1 MALNL
6 NKVILAGRLTKDSEL
21 RTTTSGTPVTQ
32 FDIAV
37 NRRGAKDGQQPQT
50 DFITVVAWRQTAEFI
65 TRYFKKG
72 NAICVVGSIQT
83 RSYTDKNNQKRTAT
97 EVVADEAYFVESKAE
112 ANPQYTPTAGN
123 APQTAQNRPQQ
134 HYTHQVAGY
143 STTGQTPI
151 QSYSVYSDAHSKLEE
166 LNQEPAFSTDEE
178 LPF

>member
-21 RTTTSGTPVTQ
+21 RTTPSGTPVTQ

-37 NRRGAKDGQQPQT
+37 NRRGTKDGQQPQA
-50 DFITVVAWRQTAEFI
+50 DFITIVAWRQTAEFI

-112 ANPQYTPTAGN
+112 ANPQYAPTADN
-123 APQTAQNRPQQ
+123 APQTAQNPAQQ
-134 HYTHQVAGY
+134 YYAQQAYTNTPAQ
-143 STTGQTPI
+143 QMPI
-151 QSYSVYSDAHSKLEE
+151 QGNTVPQAAHEMSDA
-166 LNQEPAFSTDEE
+166 FSSEEE

>member
-1 MALNL
+1 MSLNL
-6 NKVILAGRLTKDSEL
+6 NKAIIAGRLTKDPEL
-21 RTTTSGTPVTQ
+21 RTTTSGSAVTQ

-37 NRRGAKDGQQPQT
+37 NRRGAKDGQQPQV

-97 EVVADEAYFVESKAE
+97 EVIADEAYFVESKAE
-112 ANPQYTPTAGN
+112 ANPQYATTADN
-123 APQTAQNRPQQ
+123 APQTAQNPAQQ
-134 HYTHQVAGY
+134 YYMQQAYTNNTAQQIPSQFSVTDSAY
-143 STTGQTPI
+143 SKF
-151 QSYSVYSDAHSKLEE
+151 SDTLSAES
-166 LNQEPAFSTDEE
+166 E

>member
-1 MALNL
+1 MSLNL
-6 NKVILAGRLTKDSEL
+6 NKVVLAGRMVESPEL
-21 RTTTSGTPVTQ
+21 RTTPTGLPVTQ
-32 FDIAV
+32 FRLAV
-37 NRRGAKDGQQPQT
+37 NKRGAKDGQQPQA

-112 ANPQYTPTAGN
+112 TNPQYAPPAWNT
-123 APQTAQNRPQQ
+123 PQTAQNPTQAYYTQQAYTNTPAQQMPLQGNTVPQAA
-134 HYTHQVAGY
+134 HEM
-143 STTGQTPI
+143 
-151 QSYSVYSDAHSKLEE
+151 SDA
-166 LNQEPAFSTDEE
+166 FSSEEE

>member
-1 MALNL
+1 MSLNL
-6 NKVILAGRLTKDSEL
+6 NKSMLTGRLTKAPEL
-21 RTTTSGTPVTQ
+21 RTTTSGTTVTQ

-37 NRRGAKDGQQPQT
+37 NRRGAKDGQQQQV

-72 NAICVVGSIQT
+72 NAICVAGSIQT

-112 ANPQYTPTAGN
+112 ANPQYATTADN
-123 APQTAQNRPQQ
+123 APQTAQNSAQQ
-134 HYTHQVAGY
+134 YYMQQAYTNTTAQQMPLQGSVAA
-143 STTGQTPI
+143 SAP
-151 QSYSVYSDAHSKLEE
+151 SESSDA
-166 LNQEPAFSTDEE
+166 FSSEEE

>member
-1 MALNL
+1 MSLNL

-21 RTTTSGTPVTQ
+21 RTTPSGTPVTQ

-37 NRRGAKDGQQPQT
+37 NRRGTKDGQQPQT

-112 ANPQYTPTAGN
+112 ANPQYAQTEDN
-123 APQTAQNRPQQ
+123 ATQTAQNSAQQ
-134 HYTHQVAGY
+134 YYMQQAYTNNPAQQMPLQGSVAA
-143 STTGQTPI
+143 SAP
-151 QSYSVYSDAHSKLEE
+151 SELSD
-166 LNQEPAFSTDEE
+166 AFSTESE

>member
-1 MALNL
+1 MSLNL
-6 NKVILAGRLTKDSEL
+6 NKVVLAGRMVESPEL
-21 RTTTSGTPVTQ
+21 RTTQTGLPITQ
-32 FDIAV
+32 FRLAV
-37 NRRGAKDGQQPQT
+37 NKRGAKDGQQPQA

-112 ANPQYTPTAGN
+112 ANPQYAPTADN
-123 APQTAQNRPQQ
+123 APQTAQNPAQQYYAQQAYTNTPAQQMPLQGNTVPQAA
-134 HYTHQVAGY
+134 HEM
-143 STTGQTPI
+143 
-151 QSYSVYSDAHSKLEE
+151 SDA
-166 LNQEPAFSTDEE
+166 FSSEEE

>member
-1 MALNL
+1 MSLNL

-37 NRRGAKDGQQPQT
+37 NRRGTKDGQQPQT

-72 NAICVVGSIQT
+72 NAICVVGSIQI

-112 ANPQYTPTAGN
+112 ANPQCAPASAN
-123 APQTAQNRPQQ
+123 ATQTAQNPAQQYYAQQAYTNTPAQQMPLQSNTAPQAA
-134 HYTHQVAGY
+134 HE
-143 STTGQTPI
+143 I
-151 QSYSVYSDAHSKLEE
+151 SDA
-166 LNQEPAFSTDEE
+166 FSSEEE

>member
-1 MALNL
+1 MSLNL

-37 NRRGAKDGQQPQT
+37 NRRGAKDDQQPQT

-83 RSYTDKNNQKRTAT
+83 RYSDKNNQKRTAT

-112 ANPQYTPTAGN
+112 ANPQYAPASAN
-123 APQTAQNRPQQ
+123 AAQTAQNLTQTYYTPQA
-134 HYTHQVAGY
+134 YTN
-143 STTGQTPI
+143 TPA
-151 QSYSVYSDAHSKLEE
+151 QQMPLQGNTAPQAAHEMSDA
-166 LNQEPAFSTDEE
+166 FSSEEE

>member
-1 MALNL
+1 MSLNL

-21 RTTTSGTPVTQ
+21 RTTPSGTPVTQ

-97 EVVADEAYFVESKAE
+97 EVVAMKPISWNRK
-112 ANPQYTPTAGN
+112 QK
-123 APQTAQNRPQQ
+123 QIRSIHRPQ
-134 HYTHQVAGY
+134 A
-143 STTGQTPI
+143 TPRRPHRI
-151 QSYSVYSDAHSKLEE
+151 PHGRITHSK
-166 LNQEPAFSTDEE
+166 PIRI
-178 LPF
+178 LPHSKCRYREIQCHRQHTR

>member
-1 MALNL
+1 MSLNL

-37 NRRGAKDGQQPQT
+37 NRRGAKEGQQPQA

-83 RSYTDKNNQKRTAT
+83 RSYTDKNNQKRIAT
-97 EVVADEAYFVESKAE
+97 EVVADEAYFVESKTE
-112 ANPQYTPTAGN
+112 SNPQYAPIAGN
-123 APQTAQNRPQQ
+123 YTQTAQNSAQQ
-134 HYTHQVAGY
+134 YYMQQAYTN
-143 STTGQTPI
+143 TPT
-151 QSYSVYSDAHSKLEE
+151 QQMPLQGSVSASAPSESSDA
-166 LNQEPAFSTDEE
+166 FSAESE

>member
-1 MALNL
+1 MSLNL

-21 RTTTSGTPVTQ
+21 RTTPSGTPVTQ

-37 NRRGAKDGQQPQT
+37 NRRGTKDGQQPQT

-97 EVVADEAYFVESKAE
+97 EVVADEAYFVESKTE
-112 ANPQYTPTAGN
+112 ANPQCTQTADN
-123 APQTAQNRPQQ
+123 VPQTAQNDAQQ
-134 HYTHQVAGY
+134 YYSTGGYLCHNGTNAVAGQCSAHYT
-143 STTGQTPI
+143 
-151 QSYSVYSDAHSKLEE
+151 HSKLEE

>member
-1 MALNL
+1 MSLNL

-112 ANPQYTPTAGN
+112 ANPQYTPTAAN
-123 APQTAQNRPQQ
+123 ATQTTQNPEQQYYAQQAYTNTPAQQMPLQSNTAPQAA
-134 HYTHQVAGY
+134 HE
-143 STTGQTPI
+143 I
-151 QSYSVYSDAHSKLEE
+151 SDA
-166 LNQEPAFSTDEE
+166 FSSEEE

>member
-1 MALNL
+1 MSLNL
-6 NKVILAGRLTKDSEL
+6 NKAILAGRLTKDPEL
-21 RTTTSGTPVTQ
+21 RTTTSGTTVTQ

-37 NRRGAKDGQQPQT
+37 NRRGAKDGQQQQV

-72 NAICVVGSIQT
+72 NAICVAGSIQT

-112 ANPQYTPTAGN
+112 TNTQYEQTADN
-123 APQTAQNRPQQ
+123 APQTAQNSAQQ
-134 HYTHQVAGY
+134 YYMQQAYTNTPAQ
-143 STTGQTPI
+143 QMPI
-151 QSYSVYSDAHSKLEE
+151 QGNVATQEAHETSDA
-166 LNQEPAFSTDEE
+166 FSSEDE

>member
-1 MALNL
+1 MSLNL

-21 RTTTSGTPVTQ
+21 RTTQSGTPVTQ

-97 EVVADEAYFVESKAE
+97 EVVADEAYFVESKTE
-112 ANPQYTPTAGN
+112 ANPQYAPTADN
-123 APQTAQNRPQQ
+123 APQTAQNPAQQYYMQQAYTNAPAQQMSLQGNTVPQAA
-134 HYTHQVAGY
+134 HET
-143 STTGQTPI
+143 
-151 QSYSVYSDAHSKLEE
+151 SDA
-166 LNQEPAFSTDEE
+166 FSSEEE

>member
-1 MALNL
+1 MSLNL

-32 FDIAV
+32 FDIVV
-37 NRRGAKDGQQPQT
+37 NKRGAKDGQQPQA

-72 NAICVVGSIQT
+72 NAICIVGSIQT

-112 ANPQYTPTAGN
+112 ANPQYAPASAN
-123 APQTAQNRPQQ
+123 ATQTAQNLTQTYYTQQAYTNTPAQQMPLQSNTAPQAA
-134 HYTHQVAGY
+134 HE
-143 STTGQTPI
+143 I
-151 QSYSVYSDAHSKLEE
+151 SDA
-166 LNQEPAFSTDEE
+166 FSSEEE

>member
-1 MALNL
+1 MSLNL

-21 RTTTSGTPVTQ
+21 RTTPSGIPVTQ

-37 NRRGAKDGQQPQT
+37 NRRGTKDGQQPQA

-97 EVVADEAYFVESKAE
+97 EVVADEAYFVESKTE
-112 ANPQYTPTAGN
+112 ANPQQYAPPAWNT
-123 APQTAQNRPQQ
+123 PQTAQNPTQAYYTQQAYTNTPAQQMPLQGNTAPQAA
-134 HYTHQVAGY
+134 HEM
-143 STTGQTPI
+143 
-151 QSYSVYSDAHSKLEE
+151 SDA
-166 LNQEPAFSTDEE
+166 FSSEEE

>member
-1 MALNL
+1 MSLNL
-6 NKVILAGRLTKDSEL
+6 NKAILAGRLTKDPEL
-21 RTTTSGTPVTQ
+21 RTTTSGTTVTQ

-37 NRRGAKDGQQPQT
+37 NRRGAKEGQQPQV

-72 NAICVVGSIQT
+72 NAICVAGSIQT

-97 EVVADEAYFVESKAE
+97 EVVADEAYFVESKTE
-112 ANPQYTPTAGN
+112 ANPQYTPTADN
-123 APQTAQNRPQQ
+123 VTQTAQNSAQQYYVQQAATYATTVQMPPQGN
-134 HYTHQVAGY
+134 VA
-143 STTGQTPI
+143 SPN
-151 QSYSVYSDAHSKLEE
+151 AHSKLEE

>member
-1 MALNL
+1 MSLNL

-21 RTTTSGTPVTQ
+21 RTTPSGTPVTQ

-37 NRRGAKDGQQPQT
+37 NRRGTKDGQQPQA

-97 EVVADEAYFVESKAE
+97 EVVADEAYFVESKTE

-123 APQTAQNRPQQ
+123 TPQAAQNPAQQYYAQQAYTNTPAQQMPLQGNTVPQAA
-134 HYTHQVAGY
+134 HE
-143 STTGQTPI
+143 I
-151 QSYSVYSDAHSKLEE
+151 SDA
-166 LNQEPAFSTDEE
+166 FSSEEE

>member
-1 MALNL
+1 MSLNL

-21 RTTTSGTPVTQ
+21 RTTPSGTPVTQ

-37 NRRGAKDGQQPQT
+37 NRRGAKDGQQPQA
-50 DFITVVAWRQTAEFI
+50 DFITIVAWRQTAEFI

-112 ANPQYTPTAGN
+112 TNPQYTPTAAN
-123 APQTAQNRPQQ
+123 ATQTAQNPAQTYYTQQAYTNTPAQQMPLQSNTAPQAA
-134 HYTHQVAGY
+134 HE
-143 STTGQTPI
+143 I
-151 QSYSVYSDAHSKLEE
+151 SDA
-166 LNQEPAFSTDEE
+166 FSSEEE

>member
-1 MALNL
+1 MSLNL

-37 NRRGAKDGQQPQT
+37 NRRGAKDGQQPQA

-97 EVVADEAYFVESKAE
+97 EVVADEAYFVESKTE
-112 ANPQYTPTAGN
+112 ANPQQYAPPAWNT
-123 APQTAQNRPQQ
+123 PQTAQNPAQQYYAQQAYTNTPAQQMPLQGNTVPQAA
-134 HYTHQVAGY
+134 HEM
-143 STTGQTPI
+143 
-151 QSYSVYSDAHSKLEE
+151 SDA
-166 LNQEPAFSTDEE
+166 FSSEEE